1 MPRKSSDQSDLLKV
15 VESLSAEVASLK
27 AQVAKLSKA
36 PRGKAGADPRMD
48 TVVEI
53 VRLKSLVNRKSEDRK
68 KDAQRIQE
76 LLGSL

>member
-36 PRGKAGADPRMD
+36 PRGKAGADPDPRVDKLWAAMERMGKAKL
-48 TVVEI
+48 
-53 VRLKSLVNRKSEDRK
+53 LK
-68 KDAQRIQE
+68 
-76 LLGSL
+76 